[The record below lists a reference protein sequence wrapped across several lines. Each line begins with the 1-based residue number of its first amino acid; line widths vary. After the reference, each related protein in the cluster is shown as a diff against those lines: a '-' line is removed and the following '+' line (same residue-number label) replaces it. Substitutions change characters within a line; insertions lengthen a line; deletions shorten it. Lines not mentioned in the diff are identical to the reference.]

1 MSNSDTAAAVRPS
14 RGEAALVRGA
24 WGFGTL
30 AVVTSVLL
38 IVGAFAANSA
48 AGETGQPAGVL
59 GVIGLFIGGTILAVG
74 MLARSVVARS
84 GRR

>member
-1 MSNSDTAAAVRPS
+1 MSSSDTAAAVRPS
-14 RGEAALVRGA
+14 RGEAAPVRGA

-48 AGETGQPAGVL
+48 AGETG
-59 GVIGLFIGGTILAVG
+59 
-74 MLARSVVARS
+74 
-84 GRR
+84 